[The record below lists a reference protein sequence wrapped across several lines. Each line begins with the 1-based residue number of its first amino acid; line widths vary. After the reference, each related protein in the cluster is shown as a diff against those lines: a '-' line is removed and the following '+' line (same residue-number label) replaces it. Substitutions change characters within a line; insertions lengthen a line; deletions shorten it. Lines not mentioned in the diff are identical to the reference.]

1 MGTQF
6 AKTLLEFSNTKAA
19 KTAAGQIENFYK
31 NSLANFPNPLSS
43 AERRAL
49 IMNDK
54 EYPKLSKKMDLATE
68 ASQATD
74 PKKQKVHLDPIR

>member
-6 AKTLLEFSNTKAA
+6 AKTLLEFNNTKVQ
-19 KTAAGQIENFYK
+19 KTTAGQIENFYK

-54 EYPKLSKKMDLATE
+54 EYPKLSKKMDLGTDIP
-68 ASQATD
+68 QHND
-74 PKKQKVHLDPIR
+74 PKK